1 MCKIFTCTFLKCTC
15 SDSSILRGHL
25 RVNKGQ
31 KGHANVVKMGRN
43 WLYWY
48 STVASHPFWGFRLTR
63 ELENFRWYHVLGP
76 HLGHTARVDVDFR
89 SGAHLFYGVMS

>member
-1 MCKIFTCTFLKCTC
+1 MLVKRADGQHLFNK
-15 SDSSILRGHL
+15 DSQLGVWEII
-25 RVNKGQ
+25 
-31 KGHANVVKMGRN
+31 
-43 WLYWY
+43 
-48 STVASHPFWGFRLTR
+48 STVASHPFLGFRLTR

>member
-1 MCKIFTCTFLKCTC
+1 MIFEALGVQMTPRRPAGKDYAQITT
-15 SDSSILRGHL
+15 
-25 RVNKGQ
+25 
-31 KGHANVVKMGRN
+31 
-43 WLYWY
+43 
-48 STVASHPFWGFRLTR
+48 STVASHPFLGFRLTR

>member
-1 MCKIFTCTFLKCTC
+1 MY
-15 SDSSILRGHL
+15 L
-25 RVNKGQ
+25 RVC
-31 KGHANVVKMGRN
+31 VS
-43 WLYWY
+43 LYIYIYIYIYIVIY
-48 STVASHPFWGFRLTR
+48 STVASHPFLGFRLTR

>member
-1 MCKIFTCTFLKCTC
+1 MLKNDGTHPRELNENYPMNTNMTGF
-15 SDSSILRGHL
+15 S
-25 RVNKGQ
+25 
-31 KGHANVVKMGRN
+31 
-43 WLYWY
+43 
-48 STVASHPFWGFRLTR
+48 STVASHPFLEFRLTR

>member
-1 MCKIFTCTFLKCTC
+1 MI
-15 SDSSILRGHL
+15 III
-25 RVNKGQ
+25 
-31 KGHANVVKMGRN
+31 
-43 WLYWY
+43 
-48 STVASHPFWGFRLTR
+48 STVASHPFLGFRLTR

>member
-1 MCKIFTCTFLKCTC
+1 MSLQIASIYFFLF
-15 SDSSILRGHL
+15 S
-25 RVNKGQ
+25 
-31 KGHANVVKMGRN
+31 
-43 WLYWY
+43 
-48 STVASHPFWGFRLTR
+48 STVASHPFLGFRLTR